1 LGNQWVL
8 MLYSQALGV
17 PTARVTEIQ
26 FFSTILLVTHGDSY
40 VHLHRTFDIWAD
52 AMTKVSD
59 KTLFRRFLKVFF
71 NLSPEQV
78 KEDDR
83 T

>member
-1 LGNQWVL
+1 MV
-8 MLYSQALGV
+8 S
-17 PTARVTEIQ
+17 
-26 FFSTILLVTHGDSY
+26 HGYSY
-40 VHLHRTFDIWAD
+40 VHLRRTFDMWAD

-59 KTLFRRFLKVFF
+59 KTLFRCFLKVFF